1 MQFGNLSSR
10 TLYVLAA
17 LFIFSYF
24 LLFSY
29 NGLSTHLSFD
39 DGMNFIAMHHQWE
52 VPLWRNVLDALKVFT
67 TAPRPLG
74 ALFYRPMYYFFG
86 FNPLP
91 YRIVIYLFLIF
102 NIVLAYRFSRALGA
116 TREGATLATLLFS
129 YNASLFDLFYN
140 TGTVYDVLCFSLYI
154 GALLIYIRERS
165 AYNRLSLR
173 TMVIV
178 TLLYLASLDAKEMS
192 VILPAALL
200 FYEVIY
206 RTPDFKSR
214 TLAMR
219 VASFIAAMGIIA
231 VVFLKVKVTD
241 MSANKLYHPHLSV
254 PFVLKGMGHYF
265 EQYFYLPPDSFGPGH
280 VTAAILLLL
289 GAGAVLRS
297 RPVIFGTLFFIAGLV
312 PVAIIPPR
320 SGYAAYVA
328 FPGITLAVGV
338 ILASTRAALMRFTR
352 KQNLQQASMIALFL
366 LVAVVSVTSFAHYRK
381 IAMTNF
387 LWSQERVIG
396 LMEAFKKNIPEFPP
410 NGRILILDDPWGPDW
425 GPMFLTRL
433 MYHDPT
439 VWVDRLHNDEKP
451 GDRDSYDLLVTY
463 NQPYID
469 LSPAK
474 FFGLFKMNWEI
485 RATTTKEGELIL
497 SAPTESRAPRDIA
510 FSPAAVRTGR
520 PVKVTVPGLANVKID
535 AVYRILSNGTSTV
548 NLASGWCTLD
558 GAGSCT
564 VAAPHAG
571 QVGMLVVDWIRRP
584 NERWIFTNGVLTVV
598 E

>member
-1 MQFGNLSSR
+1 MQSGNLSSR
-10 TLYVLAA
+10 KLAFFAA

-52 VPLWRNVLDALKVFT
+52 VPAWRNILDCLKVFT
-67 TAPRPLG
+67 TATRPLG

-86 FNPLP
+86 FDPVP
-91 YRIVIYLFLIF
+91 YRIVVYLLLTF
-102 NIVLAYRFSRALGA
+102 NIILAYRFARALGA
-116 TREGATLATLLFS
+116 TREAATLSTLLFS

-140 TGTVYDVLCFSLYI
+140 TGTIYDLMCFALYI

-165 AYNRLSLR
+165 KCNNLSTK

-178 TLLYLASLDAKEMS
+178 GLLFLASLDAKEMS

-200 FYEVIY
+200 FYELLY
-206 RTPDFKSR
+206 RQQDFKSR
-214 TLAMR
+214 VILTR
-219 VASFIAAMGIIA
+219 VASFIAVTGIISA
-231 VVFLKVKVTD
+231 IFLKVKVTD
-241 MSANKLYHPHLSV
+241 MSANKLYHPQLSV

-265 EQYFYLPPDSFGPGH
+265 EQFFYRPPDSFGPGS
-280 VTAAILLLL
+280 VAVAIVLLL
-289 GAGAVLRS
+289 GAAAILRS
-297 RPVIFGTLFFIAGLV
+297 RPVAFGTLFFIAGLL

-320 SGYAAYVA
+320 SGYAAYIA
-328 FPGITLAVGV
+328 FPGITLALGV
-338 ILASTRAALMRFTR
+338 ILAAAREALLRVTG
-352 KQNLQQASMIALFL
+352 KKNLEQPSMIAVFL
-366 LVAVVSVTSFAHYRK
+366 LVAVVSVMSFAHYRK

-396 LMEAFKKNIPEFPP
+396 LMEGFKKNIPEFPP
-410 NGRILILDDPWGPDW
+410 GGRILILDDPWGPDW

-439 VWVDRLHNDEKP
+439 VWVDRMHNDEKP
-451 GDRDSYDLLVTY
+451 ADRNTYDLLVTY
-463 NQPYID
+463 KQPFID
-469 LSPAK
+469 LAPAK
-474 FFGLFKMNWEI
+474 FFGLFKMNWEM
-485 RATTTKEGELIL
+485 RATTTAEGEFIV
-497 SAPTESRAPRDIA
+497 SAPTESRAPRDID
-510 FSPAAVRTGR
+510 FSPVAARTGR
-520 PVKVTVPGLANVKID
+520 PVKVTVPGVANVKID
-535 AVYRILSNGTSTV
+535 AVYRILSNGRSTV
-548 NLASGWCTLD
+548 TVAQGWCVLD
-558 GAGSCT
+558 AQGTCT
-564 VAAPHAG
+564 IPAPRAG